1 MIKDLA
7 GLVAIILS
15 LGIPV
20 AAIIC
25 TVIAKIKKRNADVEL
40 RKAIVEN
47 NVDAETAKVIISEQ
61 TPAGKQSRRFG
72 NLTVGLTFVGAALG
86 TLIPLL
92 CGLPVNDVIGAFTL
106 CGFIALGIGVAL
118 FAAFLII
125 WKLRTKTEAQE
136 NSETQEKK

>member
-15 LGIPV
+15 LGIPL

-25 TVIAKIKKRNADVEL
+25 TVIAKIKKRIADVEL

-61 TPAGKQSRRFG
+61 TPAEKQSRKFG
-72 NLTVGLTFVGAALG
+72 NLTVGLTFIGAALG

-92 CGLPVNDVIGAFTL
+92 CGLPLNDAIGGFTL

-118 FAAFLII
+118 LAAFLII

-136 NSETQEKK
+136 NSETQEEK